1 MSKHPNNPYFN
12 LEKALKY
19 LDFAIQFTPQ
29 YGDSF
34 LEMIKVCQLLSL
46 AGTDTKHV
54 LLKTKHNCL
63 HSEPNYGVLWFFFKN
78 SLVDT
83 ACDIWMEAERQI
95 TKETNSHPS
104 KEIYYMGSKRL
115 SVILKHGM
123 KIGSSPKQCTFDEKV
138 KVVYGFE

>member
-1 MSKHPNNPYFN
+1 MSRHPNNPFFN
-12 LEKALKY
+12 LQNALKY

-34 LEMIKVCQLLSL
+34 LEMIKVCKMLSL
-46 AGTDTKHV
+46 TGADVQHV

-78 SLVDT
+78 SLVDS

-95 TKETNSHPS
+95 AKETNIHAS

-123 KIGSSPKQCTFDEKV
+123 KIGGAQKQCTFDEKV